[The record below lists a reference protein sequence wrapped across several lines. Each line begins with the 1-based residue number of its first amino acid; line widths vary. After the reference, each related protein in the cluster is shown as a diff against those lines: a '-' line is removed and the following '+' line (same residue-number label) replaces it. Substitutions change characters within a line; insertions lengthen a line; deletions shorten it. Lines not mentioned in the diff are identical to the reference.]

1 MAALAWSRGALAAA
15 RAPHRAL
22 AVRFTQSS
30 GRLSARRGEVQRRT
44 GALAV
49 KVGMLGTWD
58 ASGQRHALTPKHAP
72 SAHAGHCGAHGG
84 EAVAGTPYELARTLA
99 EFRVSADAVLPPG
112 RVPAA
117 HFAPGQLVDVR
128 GATRGKGF
136 QGAMKRWNFG
146 GQRAT
151 HGVSKT
157 HRARLHGRLP
167 EPGRVFKGKKMAG
180 RMGQKPDGAEPHG
193 AQDRHAGARAA
204 VTGARAALEAPALA
218 RFGAEVDQS
227 IHHAFVSGGAWHWAQ
242 LHNAPVADA
251 FLQVANRK
259 RWYFTVPDYA
269 PFMRP
274 ICLGFTAGCR
284 FMMDPRNQSRVP
296 FVEIVTGPGDL
307 LVFPSFWPHAV
318 ANLDEGFGF
327 GVGVRPRVAREL
339 FAAAAFPAT
348 ARRSQLSPALNF
360 ALRHAYT
367 AATRPAFYRDA
378 VARLSGKF
386 ASLSTS
392 SPSTARSSAPSPS
405 GAPRPPP
412 LGADAPKARGRP
424 TRSAPRRGPAPGSSA
439 TGPGADAP

>member
-1 MAALAWSRGALAAA
+1 MKNFSHGYLDQYADMEAFIAATENTKHSFTTVHLGANVGLGKTSEMVGL
-15 RAPHRAL
+15 HD
-22 AVRFTQSS
+22 AVR
-30 GRLSARRGEVQRRT
+30 RMA
-44 GALAV
+44 
-49 KVGMLGTWD
+49 
-58 ASGQRHALTPKHAP
+58 
-72 SAHAGHCGAHGG
+72 GG
-84 EAVAGTPYELARTLA
+84 EQLYGGFILDLLAQQPKL
-99 EFRVSADAVLPPG
+99 
-112 RVPAA
+112 
-117 HFAPGQLVDVR
+117 
-128 GATRGKGF
+128 
-136 QGAMKRWNFG
+136 
-146 GQRAT
+146 
-151 HGVSKT
+151 
-157 HRARLHGRLP
+157 
-167 EPGRVFKGKKMAG
+167 MAG
-180 RMGQKPDGAEPHG
+180 V
-193 AQDRHAGARAA
+193 AA
-204 VTGARAALEAPALA
+204 TLKRLADIPALV
-218 RFGAEVDQS
+218 RYSDEVHDAN
-227 IHHAFVSGGAWHWAQ
+227 HHAFVYHGTWHWAM
-242 LHNAPVADA
+242 LHNAPVPDA

-392 SPSTARSSAPSPS
+392 LAVNSPELEAVALRA
-405 GAPRPPP
+405 AAAVR
-412 LGADAPKARGRP
+412 LH
-424 TRSAPRRGPAPGSSA
+424 
-439 TGPGADAP
+439 

>member
-1 MAALAWSRGALAAA
+1 MLKRSLKSSGMLLLPASPRGRLRPVASCPDLARRAEVPVAHKPGRRRRGLGLRRLAAVAAAVWLAQFAVASRRAYVRFPLVLQAEALRWWLGSVLWLSRAPDAAAVVGGRRASAPLPRISVPVVEGTWDEVRAALPAFGDDPPLVVVRGFAAGLLDDFGDAASFVNRTADSTHAFATGHLGEAPGGSAAMLKLHDAVERMVGGERLYGGFLTDLLAKQPALRAAVAGALA
-15 RAPHRAL
+15 
-22 AVRFTQSS
+22 
-30 GRLSARRGEVQRRT
+30 RL
-44 GALAV
+44 
-49 KVGMLGTWD
+49 K
-58 ASGQRHALTPKHAP
+58 
-72 SAHAGHCGAHGG
+72 
-84 EAVAGTPYELARTLA
+84 
-99 EFRVSADAVLPPG
+99 
-112 RVPAA
+112 
-117 HFAPGQLVDVR
+117 
-128 GATRGKGF
+128 
-136 QGAMKRWNFG
+136 
-146 GQRAT
+146 
-151 HGVSKT
+151 
-157 HRARLHGRLP
+157 
-167 EPGRVFKGKKMAG
+167 
-180 RMGQKPDGAEPHG
+180 
-193 AQDRHAGARAA
+193 
-204 VTGARAALEAPALA
+204 EAPALA
-218 RFGAEVDQS
+218 RFGAEVDTA
-227 IHHAFVSGGAWHWAQ
+227 IHHAFVSGGGWHWAQ

-259 RWYFTVPDYA
+259 RWYFTTPDYA

-348 ARRSQLSPALNF
+348 ARRSQLLPALNF

-392 SPSTARSSAPSPS
+392 LAVNSPELEAVALRA
-405 GAPRPPP
+405 AAAVR
-412 LGADAPKARGRP
+412 LH
-424 TRSAPRRGPAPGSSA
+424 
-439 TGPGADAP
+439 

>member
-1 MAALAWSRGALAAA
+1 MLLLPASPRGRLRPVASCPDLARRAEVPVAHKPGRRRRGLGLWRLAAVGA
-15 RAPHRAL
+15 AVWLAQFAVASRRAY
-22 AVRFTQSS
+22 VRFPLALQAEALRWWLGSVLWLS
-30 GRLSARRGEVQRRT
+30 RLTRRGRRRRRSS
-44 GALAV
+44 ALPRISV
-49 KVGMLGTWD
+49 PVVEGTWD
-58 ASGQRHALTPKHAP
+58 EVRAALPAFGDDPPLVVVRGFAAGLLDDFGDAASAATLHLHDAVERMV
-72 SAHAGHCGAHGG
+72 GG
-84 EAVAGTPYELARTLA
+84 ERLYGGFLTDLLAKQ
-99 EFRVSADAVLPPG
+99 
-112 RVPAA
+112 PA
-117 HFAPGQLVDVR
+117 L
-128 GATRGKGF
+128 
-136 QGAMKRWNFG
+136 
-146 GQRAT
+146 
-151 HGVSKT
+151 
-157 HRARLHGRLP
+157 
-167 EPGRVFKGKKMAG
+167 
-180 RMGQKPDGAEPHG
+180 
-193 AQDRHAGARAA
+193 RAA
-204 VTGARAALEAPALA
+204 VTGALARLLEAPALA

-392 SPSTARSSAPSPS
+392 LAVNSPELEAVALRA
-405 GAPRPPP
+405 AAAVR
-412 LGADAPKARGRP
+412 LH
-424 TRSAPRRGPAPGSSA
+424 
-439 TGPGADAP
+439 